1 MKETFISILFIRG
14 EQIIKGTFVKWSTVC
29 LACEQTL
36 QVTLTAGREKKGRR
50 ACNYVSG
57 I

>member
-1 MKETFISILFIRG
+1 MKETFTSILFIRG
-14 EQIIKGTFVKWSTVC
+14 EEIIKGTFVKWSTVC
-29 LACEQTL
+29 LACEQAL
-36 QVTLTAGREKKGRR
+36 RAALTAGREKKGRR

>member
-36 QVTLTAGREKKGRR
+36 QVTLTAERENKGRR
-50 ACNYVSG
+50 ACNYVS
-57 I
+57 